1 MKNKLLVKKAE
12 YEQEV
17 RKDDANFWRTSNDP
31 EDGDR
36 ELPGDSSF
44 QPLQRG
50 NVYNMWLGKAEE
62 LDFFKGSTSSIKP
75 KYARLEAPK
84 PKRPTIN

>member
-1 MKNKLLVKKAE
+1 MIIQNKLLVKKAE
-12 YEQEV
+12 YEEEV
-17 RKDDANFWRTSNDP
+17 RKDDVQFWRTSADP
-31 EDGDR
+31 EGDR

-62 LDFFKGSTSSIKP
+62 LAFFPNQGQPLKP
-75 KYARLEAPK
+75 KYSRLEPK
-84 PKRPTIN
+84 SKLS